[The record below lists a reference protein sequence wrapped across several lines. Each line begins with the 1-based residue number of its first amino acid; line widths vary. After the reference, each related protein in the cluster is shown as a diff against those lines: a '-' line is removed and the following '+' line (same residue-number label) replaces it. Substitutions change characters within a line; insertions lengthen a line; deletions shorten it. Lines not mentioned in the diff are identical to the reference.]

1 MCATLAILRRHIN
14 PLESP
19 LYHLPPDLFPE
30 VASHLTSDADLVNVT
45 HVSYHLRNILLSFPS
60 VWSHLDFEC
69 EMRARA
75 FFERSAQ
82 TPLRLDMPRVPD
94 RAISSPT
101 ELRQQSNRIAI
112 LRLRR
117 WMIQK
122 MFLSEPMPSLRRL
135 EILSDYDMDD
145 DWESDEGTWIRAW
158 GSTGYETSLSFP
170 SLTTFIIRNVDPVP
184 FRTPHLTRFKFWDEK
199 GYIGIHKLLIF
210 LGNCPLLE
218 LIDILYW
225 DELLPEQDPISLP
238 YLRTYTESTFDQVC
252 PLTVLNML
260 SLPPFC
266 SVTLRSQDDETAA
279 EADKIL
285 PRFKNPDYLVEIQ
298 RIKLRTIY
306 DADGNE
312 VVGVLELINTK
323 GTRVCS
329 QRMDFRKGHRPRVQG
344 GKNHPHNV
352 VHLNFLRNID
362 CRSVEILWM
371 DGWAEPD
378 IVTAEFLEETL
389 GFGNVKTLIL
399 SGSAGSGC
407 LSVLDDDLDEGDHGR
422 RFPPIPTLII
432 DIDSYPPNYSHIE
445 FLEPLFSV
453 VKKRNA
459 AGFPFKSILL
469 LVRGDLLRGGP
480 GWGSEVLLE
489 DVRKCVERLEV
500 VRGDDVLDRDV
511 DKYFLDGLDH
521 LQKN

>member
-1 MCATLAILRRHIN
+1 M
-14 PLESP
+14 
-19 LYHLPPDLFPE
+19 
-30 VASHLTSDADLVNVT
+30 
-45 HVSYHLRNILLSFPS
+45 
-60 VWSHLDFEC
+60 
-69 EMRARA
+69 
-75 FFERSAQ
+75 
-82 TPLRLDMPRVPD
+82 
-94 RAISSPT
+94 
-101 ELRQQSNRIAI
+101 
-112 LRLRR
+112 
-117 WMIQK
+117 
-122 MFLSEPMPSLRRL
+122 
-135 EILSDYDMDD
+135 
-145 DWESDEGTWIRAW
+145 
-158 GSTGYETSLSFP
+158 
-170 SLTTFIIRNVDPVP
+170 
-184 FRTPHLTRFKFWDEK
+184 
-199 GYIGIHKLLIF
+199 
-210 LGNCPLLE
+210 
-218 LIDILYW
+218 
-225 DELLPEQDPISLP
+225 
-238 YLRTYTESTFDQVC
+238 
-252 PLTVLNML
+252 
-260 SLPPFC
+260 
-266 SVTLRSQDDETAA
+266 
-279 EADKIL
+279 
-285 PRFKNPDYLVEIQ
+285 
-298 RIKLRTIY
+298 
-306 DADGNE
+306 
-312 VVGVLELINTK
+312 
-323 GTRVCS
+323 
-329 QRMDFRKGHRPRVQG
+329 QG

-453 VKKRNA
+453 VKKRKA